1 MTPEMRNFNKRVLG
15 DGSGRQQTVLVDDQE
30 KVLSIL
36 PNCEP
41 IIFKDNALQPISSL
55 KKKKLMDNVNYFEAQ
70 LGRLAKMAREM
81 RAEIA
86 SMTTE

>member
-30 KVLSIL
+30 RVLSVL
-36 PNCEP
+36 PNGEP